1 MTKKTFFRKFSQVES
16 LGGALLFFAAIA
28 ALVISNTPLQP
39 WYHHLFHDV
48 PITFGVGRFSI
59 AEPIQYWIN
68 DGLMA
73 VFFLLVGL
81 EIKRELVAGEL
92 RQVTNALL
100 PFMAALGGI
109 VIPAMIYLLVNKG
122 MPEFQRGW
130 AIPTATDIAF
140 SLGVLSLLKSRIPTT
155 LKIFLTALAI
165 IDDLGAI
172 IVIAV
177 FYTTGLSWLLVLAS
191 FFCITILVLFNR
203 IGVVRFTPYAIVAFI
218 LWLCVL
224 TSGIHATLAGIAL
237 AFAYPLQDRKNHL
250 YLPSRKVE
258 MHLHPWVAYLI
269 LPIFAFAN
277 AGVPFS
283 HVTVESVVHPVT
295 LGIFAGLLFG
305 KPLGIFLACW
315 LSVKTKIASL
325 PRGVNFPMI
334 YGVGMLAGIGFTMSL
349 FVGGLAFPVGS
360 YNLMVKVGVFGA
372 SFLSGLVGYFVLR
385 SVALQR
391 PPRSIATHIRPKLP
405 G

>member
-1 MTKKTFFRKFSQVES
+1 MRRKTFFRKFSHVES
-16 LGGALLFFAAIA
+16 LGGALLFFAAIVA
-28 ALVISNTPLQP
+28 IVISNTSLQP
-39 WYHHLFHDV
+39 WYHHLFHDMPV
-48 PITFGVGRFSI
+48 SFGIGKFSI
-59 AEPIQYWIN
+59 VEPIQYWIN

-73 VFFLLVGL
+73 IFFLLVGL
-81 EIKRELVAGEL
+81 EIKRELVVGEL
-92 RQVTNALL
+92 SRLSNALL
-100 PFMAALGGI
+100 PLVAALGGI

-191 FFCITILVLFNR
+191 FFCITVLVLFNR
-203 IGVVRFTPYAIVAFI
+203 IGVIRFTPYAIVGFI

-237 AFAYPLQDRKNHL
+237 AFAYPLQDKKNHL
-250 YLPSRKVE
+250 YLPSRKIE

-277 AGVPFS
+277 AGVPFA
-283 HVTVESVVHPVT
+283 HVTVSSMVHPIT

-315 LSVKTKIASL
+315 LAVKTKIASL
-325 PRGVNFPMI
+325 PRGVNFGMI
-334 YGVGMLAGIGFTMSL
+334 YGVGILAGIGFTMSL
-349 FVGGLAFPVGS
+349 FVGGLAFPAGTYS
-360 YNLMVKVGVFGA
+360 FMVKVGVFGA
-372 SFLSGLVGYFVLR
+372 SFLSGIIGYFVLR
-385 SVALQR
+385 RVVSSGQHRLKTAVKPQ
-391 PPRSIATHIRPKLP
+391 LP